1 MGEKGE
7 KLKFRMICTGGP
19 NGDCSY
25 NYDVEIQGKCTVGRF
40 VESVLEEMPG
50 EWGEFE
56 IVTNLKY
63 PYQNKVDGCEYS
75 KGKIKKNFRKK
86 RDRGAGSRKSG
97 SEWRLVA
104 DEFSCQS
111 KSIEDPG
118 RIAGAFS
125 MLY

>member
-25 NYDVEIQGKCTVGRF
+25 NYDVEIQGKCTVGQF
-40 VESVLEEMPG
+40 VKSVLEEMPG

-63 PYQNKVDGCEYS
+63 QYQNKMDGCEYS
-75 KGKIKKNFRKK
+75 KGKIKKNFRNKGTEGLEVEK
-86 RDRGAGSRKSG
+86 VAAHGGWSLTNF
-97 SEWRLVA
+97 LVKVKA
-104 DEFSCQS
+104 
-111 KSIEDPG
+111 
-118 RIAGAFS
+118 
-125 MLY
+125 